1 MSIKENQNQ
10 PKNKDFYDGVW
21 HLTVNDQVIEVTE
34 EVYRAIKR
42 PSWTERKRKERE
54 KLCVISNDRGST
66 KRCTEDCSKC
76 DNQRTGSVLS
86 LEKFLDDGF
95 EVVADAVDVAGL
107 IEDKLRLEE
116 LYVALDELDPD
127 NRRIMELFSIG
138 KSERE
143 IATDIGLSQK
153 AINKRKTKLFA
164 QLRERL
170 KDWA

>member
-1 MSIKENQNQ
+1 VKNQANQSQ

-21 HLTVNDQVIEVTE
+21 HLTVNKNVIEVTE
-34 EVYRAIKR
+34 EVYRAYKQ
-42 PSWTERKRKERE
+42 PLWTEHKREERE
-54 KLCVISNDRGST
+54 KRCIVSNGRGGI
-66 KRCTEDCSKC
+66 KRCTDNCSKC
-76 DNQRTGSVLS
+76 VHLRTGSILS

-95 EVVADAVDVAGL
+95 EVADEVNVAEL
-107 IEDKLRLEE
+107 IADKLLLEE
-116 LYVALDELDPD
+116 LYTALNELDPD

-153 AINKRKTKLFA
+153 AVNKRKTKLFA

-170 KDWA
+170 KNWT